1 MKNTLFVY
9 LMLFVFIVYLMCYNR
24 TRIIEG
30 YGGGRRYDERHG
42 GMHGGMYGVRDNS
55 GGGHGGGIGHNNGS
69 FNSGIEESSYGG
81 TF

>member
-1 MKNTLFVY
+1 MKNTIFVY

-30 YGGGRRYDERHG
+30 YGGGRMHG
-42 GMHGGMYGVRDNS
+42 GMHGVRDNS

>member
-9 LMLFVFIVYLMCYNR
+9 LMLFVFIVYLICYKK

-30 YGGGRRYDERHG
+30 YGGGRRYDERH
-42 GMHGGMYGVRDNS
+42 NS
-55 GGGHGGGIGHNNGS
+55 CGGGHGGGIGHNNGS
-69 FNSGIEESSYGG
+69 FNGGIEGGGYGG